1 MIYAEEELPRIT
13 NCLDGAFPGAQWLSE
28 YPFYSLNE
36 RKFRFLRDK
45 LMTPEQYRE
54 IMFRMIAAS
63 KSFSIE
69 AAVEGMWMRPK
80 DLSELVSR
88 GHSVGLHSHSHPT
101 AMADLPYG
109 EQLEEYLSNKSWIE
123 SSLGLSPKYVAHPC
137 GSYSDTT
144 LRVLQE
150 LDIRVGFRDSLT
162 PGPFGTLLEIP
173 REDHTN
179 LMSTFVGS

>member
-1 MIYAEEELPRIT
+1 M
-13 NCLDGAFPGAQWLSE
+13 SE
-28 YPFYSLNE
+28 YPFYSINE

-45 LMTPEQYRE
+45 LLTPEQYRD
-54 IMFRMIAAS
+54 IMFSLIAAS
-63 KSFSIE
+63 KSFSLE
-69 AAVEGMWMRPK
+69 AAVEGMWMAPK
-80 DLSELVSR
+80 DLSDLVSG

-101 AMADLPYG
+101 AMADLSYG
-109 EQLEEYLSNKSWIE
+109 EQLEEYSSNKTWIE
-123 SSLGLSPKYVAHPC
+123 DYLGLSPKWVAHPC
-137 GSYSDTT
+137 GSYSETT

-179 LMSTFVGS
+179 LMSTFL